1 MIERSKAI
9 KCPSIQHHL
18 AGAKKI
24 QQELSKANILEK
36 FLDKSE
42 AKLLRATFVD
52 QYSFDF
58 IDVNKLNFIASF
70 SFWKFMII

>member
-1 MIERSKAI
+1 MFLQDWNARLLIERSKAI

-18 AGAKKI
+18 AGSKKI
-24 QQELSKANILEK
+24 QQELSKENVLEK
-36 FLDKSE
+36 FLSQNE

-58 IDVNKLNFIASF
+58 IDVKT
-70 SFWKFMII
+70 